1 MRKVL
6 VVAAIVSVIFSG
18 FAFIRS
24 SPGETGVDNTLQY
37 FKSQI
42 PPFIFSAK
50 KLREAIA
57 GISANDTAAIQNARD
72 QLILCRA
79 TYKKIEFF
87 TEYFFGSQVV
97 RFNLPPVYEV
107 EEPALEYKWPVGFQ
121 VIEDLLFDKNVPE
134 RKTELLDNADVIIV
148 SAEGM
153 EGLLYNLPV
162 TSEGILESL
171 RLELIRISTLNIT
184 GYDAPLLKTGITES
198 ASALLSFRDNIEP
211 YLKPNKVRSDS
222 ISFYLAR
229 SIAILHAA
237 GSFDAFDRMYFLT
250 EAMLPLQK
258 QTALL
263 IKALHQEAHAATLLN
278 YEADHLFDRKFLDIN
293 AFDST
298 NIDTSPQRIAL
309 GKKLF
314 FEKKLSGNNKRSC
327 ASCHLPDKYFTDGL
341 KQSIAFDGKNVVRR
355 NAPSILYAAYQHTN
369 FWDGRAPTLMHQVF
383 DVTAAANEMNADA
396 GQVTKKLAAD
406 KKYRRQFAKAFP
418 EQEKQESI
426 TFQHI
431 AKAIAAYEKSLP
443 VMTSAF
449 DKYMNGDKAALSA
462 QQIAGF
468 NLFMGK
474 AQCGTCHFAPLFN
487 GLLPPLYNISEV
499 ESLGMTTNA
508 DFSKPV
514 ADTDSGRYHI
524 MPSPFYIGAFKTPTV
539 RNAAKTAPYMHN
551 GGLQQLTEV
560 VEFYNKGGGN
570 GMGLHFPDQTLSARP
585 LDLTREEIA
594 SLVSFMESLTDE
606 PLWLKKPRDER
617 RQIYSRV
624 PSANKS

>member
-18 FAFIRS
+18 FAFILS
-24 SPGETGVDNTLQY
+24 IPGDTSVDNTLQY

-42 PPFIFSAK
+42 PPFISSAK

-57 GISANDTAAIQNARD
+57 GISANDTASIQNARD
-72 QLILCRA
+72 QLRLCRDA
-79 TYKKIEFF
+79 YKKIEFF
-87 TEYFFGSQVV
+87 TEYFFGNQII
-97 RFNLPPVYEV
+97 RINLPPVYEV
-107 EEPALEYKWPVGFQ
+107 EEPTLEYRWPAGFQ
-121 VIEDLLFDKNVPE
+121 VIEALLFEDNAPE
-134 RKTELLDNADVIIV
+134 YKKELLDNADVIIV

-184 GYDAPLLKTGITES
+184 GYDAPLLKTGIAES
-198 ASALLSFRDNIEP
+198 ESALLSFRDNIAP
-211 YLKPNKVRSDS
+211 YLKTNKVFSDS

-229 SIAILHAA
+229 SITTLHAA
-237 GSFDAFDRMYFLT
+237 WSFGAFDRMHFLT

-263 IKALHQEAHAATLLN
+263 IKALHQEAHAATILN

-293 AFDST
+293 AFDTT
-298 NIDTSPQRIAL
+298 NIDTSPQLIAL

-314 FEKKLSGNNKRSC
+314 FEKKLSGNNNRSC
-327 ASCHLPDKYFTDGL
+327 ASCHLPGKYFTDGL
-341 KQSIAFDGKNVVRR
+341 KQSIAFDGKNVIRR

-383 DVTAAANEMNADA
+383 DVTAAVNEMNADT

-406 KKYRRQFAKAFP
+406 RKYRRQFAKAFP
-418 EQEKQESI
+418 GHGKKEGI
-426 TFQHI
+426 TFEHI

-449 DKYMNGDKAALSA
+449 DKYMNGDKTALSA

-487 GLLPPLYNISEV
+487 GLLPPLYNVSEV
-499 ESLGMTTNA
+499 ESLGMTANA
-508 DFSKPV
+508 GFSKPV
-514 ADTDSGRYHI
+514 ADTDSGRYYI
-524 MPSPFYIGAFKTPTV
+524 MPAPFYIGVFKTPTV

-551 GGLQQLTEV
+551 GALQQLTEV
-560 VEFYNKGGGN
+560 MEFYNKGGGN
-570 GMGLHFPDQTLSARP
+570 GMGLYFPDQTLSARP
-585 LDLTREEIA
+585 LDLTRDEIA
-594 SLVSFMESLTDE
+594 SLVSFIESLTDE
-606 PLWLKKPRDER
+606 PLWHRKR
-617 RQIYSRV
+617 
-624 PSANKS
+624 